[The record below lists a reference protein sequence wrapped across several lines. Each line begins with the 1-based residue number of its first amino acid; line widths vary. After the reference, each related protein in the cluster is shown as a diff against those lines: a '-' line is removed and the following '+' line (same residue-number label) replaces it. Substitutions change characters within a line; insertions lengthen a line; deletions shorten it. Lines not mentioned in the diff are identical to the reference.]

1 MGLMDGKTQNQ
12 IRSPGPQGASGHSL
26 SQDSGFSGALAS
38 LIRPLGEII
47 RYGPFLWAAE
57 YFARMTA

>member
-26 SQDSGFSGALAS
+26 SQDWVSLGHWPAS
-38 LIRPLGEII
+38 LDHSGRSLGMAHFFGLQNILPE
-47 RYGPFLWAAE
+47 
-57 YFARMTA
+57 